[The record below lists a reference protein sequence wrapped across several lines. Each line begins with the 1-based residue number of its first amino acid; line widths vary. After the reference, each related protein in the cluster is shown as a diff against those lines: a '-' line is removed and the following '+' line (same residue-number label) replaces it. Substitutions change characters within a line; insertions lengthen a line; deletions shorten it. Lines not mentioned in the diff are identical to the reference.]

1 MNNYYLKNK
10 IVLITGAGKGIG
22 FDLAKKLN
30 ENNVNSYCIVK
41 SNEDLKK
48 FEKLKNCFSKKG
60 DIRKISDI
68 KKIFKLAKKNK
79 HNINCLVNNAGQRQR
94 IKFKY
99 LSQEKLR
106 DIFEV
111 NFFAQFN
118 CIKEFI
124 KNFKGREA
132 GSIVNIG
139 SIVGQVGFKELSG
152 YASTKMALMGLN
164 RCLALEFTKKN
175 IRSNIINPGFIK
187 TSYFNKFKRKKKLY
201 NWTLNNIPLG
211 RWGETRE
218 ISELICFLLSDK
230 SSYIN
235 GENINIDGGWLSS

>member
-111 NFFAQFN
+111 NFF
-118 CIKEFI
+118 
-124 KNFKGREA
+124 
-132 GSIVNIG
+132 V
-139 SIVGQVGFKELSG
+139 QVFHYLF
-152 YASTKMALMGLN
+152 A
-164 RCLALEFTKKN
+164 
-175 IRSNIINPGFIK
+175 I
-187 TSYFNKFKRKKKLY
+187 
-201 NWTLNNIPLG
+201 
-211 RWGETRE
+211 
-218 ISELICFLLSDK
+218 FLC
-230 SSYIN
+230 
-235 GENINIDGGWLSS
+235 

>member
-1 MNNYYLKNK
+1 MNNDYLKNK

-22 FDLAKKLN
+22 YDLAKKLN

-41 SNEDLKK
+41 NNEDLKK
-48 FEKLKNCFSKKG
+48 FQKLKNCFAKRG

-68 KKIFKLAKKNK
+68 KKIFKLSKKNK

-124 KNFKGREA
+124 KNFKGRES

-139 SIVGQVGFKELSG
+139 SIVGQVGFKELLG

-164 RCLALEFTKKN
+164 RCLALEFAKKN

-187 TSYFNKFKRKKKLY
+187 TSYFNNFKKKKKIIQLDFKKY
-201 NWTLNNIPLG
+201 TFRKMG
-211 RWGETRE
+211 
-218 ISELICFLLSDK
+218 
-230 SSYIN
+230 
-235 GENINIDGGWLSS
+235 